1 MNYSDL
7 GIPRIEQI
15 IIPEMKLKM
24 SLETCTL
31 SMSTCITNIEWYIK
45 QRRLISSEMFKSIAG
60 STLLAINNSIVLNK
74 TPESIQLMVSHL
86 RAPFILLISCPY
98 QESSITQKE
107 IIDHF
112 AHNDILT
119 NNSSTF
125 QDVTKT
131 IHWSESNSSN
141 QDLIFEKE
149 FLKQSFAH
157 QNDYTNQPFAVDSFM
172 FPQSQGYAI
181 LEQSWNK

>member
-1 MNYSDL
+1 
-7 GIPRIEQI
+7 
-15 IIPEMKLKM
+15 
-24 SLETCTL
+24 
-31 SMSTCITNIEWYIK
+31 
-45 QRRLISSEMFKSIAG
+45 
-60 STLLAINNSIVLNK
+60 
-74 TPESIQLMVSHL
+74 MVSQLH
-86 RAPFILLISCPY
+86 APFILLISCPY

-107 IIDHF
+107 IVDYIS
-112 AHNDILT
+112 HNDILT

-141 QDLIFEKE
+141 QDIIFEKE
-149 FLKQSFAH
+149 LLKQSFSH